1 MIEAMPADNTFDHLR
16 DSDGEHVGY
25 IHMTPGGDFVP
36 FDLLHRRR
44 AEPMDLE
51 AAEALLNELGLAMF
65 TEDWWLDIDGQWI
78 PVLIQEVRRD
88 RVSVAPTAA
97 GAIAKAADM
106 NASIELPLPAA
117 RLHRGQP
124 GPGTSP

>member
-1 MIEAMPADNTFDHLR
+1 MIEAMPTENTFDHLR
-16 DSDGEHVGY
+16 SSDGEHVGY
-25 IHMTPGGDFVP
+25 IHMTPDGEFAP

-44 AEPMDLE
+44 SDATDLE
-51 AAEALLNELGLAMF
+51 TAEALLDDLGLAMF
-65 TEDWWLDIDGQWI
+65 TEDWWLDIDGRRI

-106 NASIELPLPAA
+106 NASIELLLPTD
-117 RLHRGQP
+117 RLHRGP
-124 GPGTSP
+124 AGPGANR